1 MKQALCFKH
10 TNVRLRYLKLR
21 WVTFIVPFSRP
32 SNNSSLLAKYEYVN
46 LFSVDVHEKLVR

>member
-10 TNVRLRYLKLR
+10 TNARLRYLKLR